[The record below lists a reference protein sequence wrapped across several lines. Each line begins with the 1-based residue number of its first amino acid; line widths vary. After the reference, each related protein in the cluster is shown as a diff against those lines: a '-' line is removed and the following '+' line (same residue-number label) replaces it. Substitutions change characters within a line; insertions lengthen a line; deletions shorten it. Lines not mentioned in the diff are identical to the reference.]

1 VLAESKGSEMFGLNF
16 QFFPETMG
24 QNGKLLAEKQT
35 HTHYFKSTALGTN
48 YVTPRTAFMWV
59 ALIIIIISISRL
71 WRFFTCTWVLNPAN
85 NERKYLCERLRDSLA
100 T

>member
-16 QFFPETMG
+16 QFFPQTMG

-59 ALIIIIISISRL
+59 AHHHQHQQIMAI
-71 WRFFTCTWVLNPAN
+71 FHMYMGTQPGQQ
-85 NERKYLCERLRDSLA
+85 
-100 T
+100 